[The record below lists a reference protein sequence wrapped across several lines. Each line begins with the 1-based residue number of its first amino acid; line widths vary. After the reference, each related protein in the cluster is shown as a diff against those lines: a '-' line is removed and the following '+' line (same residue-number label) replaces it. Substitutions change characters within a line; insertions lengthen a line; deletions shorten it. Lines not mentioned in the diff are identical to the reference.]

1 MQQDTATTWSIEGK
15 EGSGVTIGVDVGD
28 RYTHVHALGAGGEVV
43 RERRVRT
50 TTAALGMVLTGLPP
64 SRVVL
69 EAGPRSP
76 WLSRLM
82 ADLGHE
88 VVVANPRQVAL
99 IARSQRKTDRLDAA
113 WLARLGR
120 FDPELLAPIRHR
132 SEASQHDLAVVRA
145 RDALVRT
152 RTLLINHVRGAVK
165 ACGAA
170 LPSCT
175 AAAFHRKAADHIP
188 DGLRPALL
196 TLVEAVGELTARI
209 AAAGR
214 EIEALCEAHSETA
227 ALRQVTGVGPI
238 TALTFVLTVEDP
250 ARFPKNR
257 EVGAYLGLVPRQRES
272 GERAPQL
279 GIAKSGDAGLRR
291 LLVQAAH
298 YILGPFGPDTDLRR
312 WGERY
317 AGTGA
322 RNLESTDRSL
332 KGRAAGLPERS
343 AGVPAFAGRCRSEE
357 PSLSVAQRGS
367 GALRAP
373 ARGCARR
380 ARACWREPR
389 TRVGAVSE
397 RQAGSGNARNRA
409 RAAAHWPAQGQR
421 FARCRVQRRAEWVSR
436 PARAK

>member
-15 EGSGVTIGVDVGD
+15 EESGVTIGLDVGD

-43 RERRVRT
+43 RDQRIRT
-50 TTAALGMVLTGLPP
+50 TALALSSVLGDLPRA
-64 SRVVL
+64 RVVL

-76 WLSRLM
+76 WLSRVV

-145 RDALVRT
+145 RDALVRS

-175 AAAFHRKAADHIP
+175 AAAFHRKAAEHIP

-196 TLVEAVGELTARI
+196 PLVEAVGELTVRI

-214 EIEALCEAHSETA
+214 EVEALCEAHPETA

-250 ARFPKNR
+250 SRFPKNR
-257 EVGAYLGLVPRQRES
+257 EVGPTSDSCPGSATLGS
-272 GERAPQL
+272 
-279 GIAKSGDAGLRR
+279 
-291 LLVQAAH
+291 
-298 YILGPFGPDTDLRR
+298 
-312 WGERY
+312 
-317 AGTGA
+317 
-322 RNLESTDRSL
+322 
-332 KGRAAGLPERS
+332 
-343 AGVPAFAGRCRSEE
+343 
-357 PSLSVAQRGS
+357 
-367 GALRAP
+367 
-373 ARGCARR
+373 ARR
-380 ARACWREPR
+380 SSA
-389 TRVGAVSE
+389 S
-397 RQAGSGNARNRA
+397 A
-409 RAAAHWPAQGQR
+409 RAATRACAGCWCRPRTTSSVPSDPIPTCVAGVSATRGQGR
-421 FARCRVQRRAEWVSR
+421 ATRRSARS
-436 PARAK
+436 

>member
-1 MQQDTATTWSIEGK
+1 MQQDIATTRSIEGRD
-15 EGSGVTIGVDVGD
+15 GHALTIGLDVGD
-28 RYTHVHALGAGGEVV
+28 RYTHIYALGSGGAVV
-43 RERRVRT
+43 RERRVH
-50 TTAALGMVLTGLPP
+50 TTAPALSGALGDLPRA
-64 SRVVL
+64 RVVL

-76 WLSRLM
+76 WLSRLL

-132 SEASQHDLAVVRA
+132 SEQSQHDLAVVRA
-145 RDALVRT
+145 RDALVRS

-175 AAAFHRKAADHIP
+175 AEAFQRKTAEHIP

-196 TLVEAVGELTARI
+196 PLVEAIGELTVRI

-214 EIEALCEAHSETA
+214 EIEALCEAHPETA

-238 TALTFVLTVEDP
+238 TALTFVLTIEDP
-250 ARFPKNR
+250 SRFPKSR
-257 EVGAYLGLVPRQRES
+257 EVGAYLGLVPRQRDS

-279 GIAKSGDAGLRR
+279 GIGKSGDAGLRR

-322 RNLESTDRSL
+322 RNA
-332 KGRAAGLPERS
+332 KKRA
-343 AGVPAFAGRCRSEE
+343 V
-357 PSLSVAQRGS
+357 VAV
-367 GALRAP
+367 
-373 ARGCARR
+373 ARR
-380 ARACWREPR
+380 LAVLLLALWKSGEVYDPLRHAVARE
-389 TRVGAVSE
+389 
-397 RQAGSGNARNRA
+397 
-409 RAAAHWPAQGQR
+409 AA
-421 FARCRVQRRAEWVSR
+421 
-436 PARAK
+436 